1 MNARLTWQ
9 PSLLDAG
16 PDPAIDQTFAAAERV
31 WLDNRSW
38 IERVPG
44 WVSGSDALFA
54 SLVATADWGQRTRKM
69 WENEVVEPRLTS
81 WWGAETG
88 KPLEPAILE
97 RMRRALS
104 ERYGVEFDSMGLNLY
119 RDGRDSVAWHGDRIA
134 REIAEPL
141 VAIVSIGEPRK
152 FLLRPK
158 AKGTGLPMEH
168 PGDPLGR
175 TTRNPSARSLRD
187 APTHRLLLGRGEL
200 LVTGGTTQRAWEHS
214 VPKVASAGPRMSLTF
229 RHGLLPIPGR
239 SLKDS
244 VQTPGGTL
252 GS

>member
-1 MNARLTWQ
+1 MTTAPQLTWQ

-16 PDPAIDQTFAAAERV
+16 PEPAVDGTFAGATRIG
-31 WLDNRSW
+31 LDRRSW

-44 WVSGSDALFA
+44 WVSGSDALFDL
-54 SLVATADWGQRTRKM
+54 LVRTADWGQRTRKM
-69 WENEVVEPRLTS
+69 WDHEILEPRLTS

-88 KPLEPAILE
+88 RPLEPPILA

-104 ERYGVEFDSMGLNLY
+104 DRYGVEFDSMGLNLY

-141 VAIVSIGEPRK
+141 VAIVSIGEPRR

-158 AKGTGLPMEH
+158 AKGVGLA
-168 PGDPLGR
+168 
-175 TTRNPSARSLRD
+175 TV
-187 APTHRLLLGRGEL
+187 RLLLGRGEL

-214 VPKVASAGPRMSLTF
+214 IPKVASAGPRMSLTF
-229 RHGLLPIPGR
+229 RHGLLPVTGR
-239 SLKDS
+239 
-244 VQTPGGTL
+244 V
-252 GS
+252 